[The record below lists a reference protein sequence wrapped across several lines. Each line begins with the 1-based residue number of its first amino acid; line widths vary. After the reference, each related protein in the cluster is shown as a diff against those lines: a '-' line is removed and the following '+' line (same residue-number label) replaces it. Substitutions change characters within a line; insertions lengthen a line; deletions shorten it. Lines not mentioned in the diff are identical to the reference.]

1 MRTDYKDRVPG
12 TLRKQ
17 RRRQRNPWIWVIPLV
32 VIAIGVV
39 AAFRI
44 RGNDDAVAESGSSA
58 GDSQSSAPASDPK
71 AVADPVEAKPPVPA
85 AKDRKKAALD
95 AKKKKTGPAEKVPE
109 VDLPEPRFSF
119 YKILPEKEVIV
130 SETEIQSRKR
140 DEKVGKGESAA
151 SYLIQAGSFQSRDQA
166 EKLKARLADAKVN
179 ARMEQV
185 VIDNTSWYRVKIGPY
200 RSLVDAE
207 RMRAYLRKRDID
219 SVLQQSKP

>member
-39 AAFRI
+39 AAYRF
-44 RGNDDAVAESGSSA
+44 RGNDDAAAESGSV
-58 GDSQSSAPASDPK
+58 GDSQSSAPASGPK
-71 AVADPVEAKPPVPA
+71 TVADPVEAKPPVPP
-85 AKDRKKAALD
+85 AKDRKAALD
-95 AKKKKTGPAEKVPE
+95 PKKKKTGPAEKVPE
-109 VDLPEPRFSF
+109 VDLPEPRFTF